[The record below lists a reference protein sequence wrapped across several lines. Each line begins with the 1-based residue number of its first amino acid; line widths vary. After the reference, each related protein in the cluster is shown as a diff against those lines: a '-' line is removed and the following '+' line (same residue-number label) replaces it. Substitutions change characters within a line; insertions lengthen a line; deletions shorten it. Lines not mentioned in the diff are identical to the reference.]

1 MSAALATADRR
12 LACHG
17 RECGGCEGGGS
28 GRERVLIRYMAAC
41 RARAQGWCALCLTL
55 RGFGAGL
62 PPPLMNIIF
71 ILGGGGRS
79 SRAAPFQILVSMFI
93 PFISHR
99 SFYFYPSPSLFL
111 FHFMSIPNHNSILIV
126 ILIPVPH
133 FYFHSIL
140 IFTLIFTSFLFL
152 FYPDFILFLI
162 PIRFLF

>member
-62 PPPLMNIIF
+62 PPPPHEHYF
-71 ILGGGGRS
+71 HLGGWRS
-79 SRAAPFQILVSMFI
+79 EQQSGTFSN
-93 PFISHR
+93 ISLDV
-99 SFYFYPSPSLFL
+99 YPIYIS
-111 FHFMSIPNHNSILIV
+111 
-126 ILIPVPH
+126 
-133 FYFHSIL
+133 
-140 IFTLIFTSFLFL
+140 
-152 FYPDFILFLI
+152 
-162 PIRFLF
+162 

>member
-41 RARAQGWCALCLTL
+41 RARAGVVCAMFHPPRVW
-55 RGFGAGL
+55 RGA